1 MRERLGRSR
10 GETVRTL
17 SWISRAFA
25 AAAALVAVILIVGG
39 SYFIGFVSEVQRG
52 LSDPAS
58 ASLQAATQIAA
69 VEQTL
74 GYDGFLKAYR
84 SYRATGDIAM
94 REQMTRHAME
104 SARTLDSL
112 RKLYT
117 DTPAANRA
125 LNDAASVVEAFAEV
139 ARTAP
144 ELGPAALRGSDSM
157 DALES
162 LPQLPQLEATYLTLR
177 TALERL
183 RSQTQAHQMGSV
195 AWALSWSQM
204 LIVASLA
211 LLVIGLL
218 ASAGLLQLGIT
229 QPIKSL
235 ERSLTSVSD
244 GQVTQPVWGT
254 ERTDEIGTLARAGEK
269 LRRCLT
275 ETEALKSLAEK
286 GELHIRLDDG
296 ASVLLEKLASGVT
309 TATQALKT
317 ATTELS
323 AMQGEQRQRID
334 EAVQTLG
341 QYGFKFEEAA
351 GAIRTQAAHAISN
364 AAENMHASMTRIVD
378 TASERT
384 QRLAHIGGQFE
395 HNGKQLSEA
404 VATIKEKTGNAVD
417 GITSSI
423 IAFRKAADG
432 AQTIQ
437 GAFFAACDNIS
448 ADATSTAA
456 NIKDLATQLHGV
468 VGHVDGRLTSKLNSL
483 DALEKT
489 IEAALGTIQAKALE
503 TITAMS
509 TAASALEQ
517 RNAAAEARAGK
528 SVENFEDVVRLF
540 REDLPVQ
547 PQAPDFDALAS
558 GFHQQLEAIRSE
570 VRELAMRITEER
582 IMMTADMPASTLPH
596 SSGEQL
602 RPSHRTLA
610 DVPINEIMQRL
621 KNLTEEMNAGAETA
635 DPAFALKSA
644 LGAFAQDVK
653 ALDHAE
659 PETMSNALARHAEA
673 IEASASAVE
682 PSATALRAELQ
693 AITSELR
700 LVANATH
707 DPATAHDLALHL
719 GARAESLFSYLRQS
733 HSQTFDEQDLPGEE
747 TMEQTTSDLATL
759 AKIIG
764 KLEAR
769 ASQLSD
775 SAVAANLDQQFDMR
789 SPTELESAGSTGND
803 GTITTVFESIE
814 RLNNIAAS
822 LARAGDAARLR
833 QAAH

>member
-1 MRERLGRSR
+1 M
-10 GETVRTL
+10 RTL

-74 GYDGFLKAYR
+74 GYGGFLKAYR
-84 SYRATGDIAM
+84 TYRATGDIAM
-94 REQMTRHAME
+94 HEQMTRHAME
-104 SARTLDSL
+104 SARTLDRL

-125 LNDAASVVEAFAEV
+125 LNDAASVVEAFADV

-144 ELGPAALRGSDSM
+144 ELGPTALRGSDRM
-157 DALES
+157 NALES
-162 LPQLPQLEATYLTLR
+162 LPQVPQLEATYLTLR

-204 LIVASLA
+204 LIVAALA

-218 ASAGLLQLGIT
+218 AAAGLLQLGIT

-235 ERSLTSVSD
+235 ERSLTSVGD
-244 GQVTQPVWGT
+244 GQVSQPVWGT

-269 LRRCLT
+269 LRRSLT

-286 GELHIRLDDG
+286 GELHIRLDGG

-323 AMQGEQRQRID
+323 AMQGEQRQHID
-334 EAVQTLG
+334 EAVQRLG

-351 GAIRTQAAHAISN
+351 GAIRTQASHAISS
-364 AAENMHASMTRIVD
+364 AAENMHASMTVIVD

-395 HNGKQLSEA
+395 HNAKQLAEA

-432 AQTIQ
+432 AQTLQ
-437 GAFFAACDNIS
+437 GALFAACDKIS
-448 ADATSTAA
+448 SDATSTAA

-483 DALEKT
+483 EALEKT
-489 IEAALGTIQAKALE
+489 IEAALGTIQIKALD
-503 TITAMS
+503 TIAAMA
-509 TAASALEQ
+509 TAASTLEQ
-517 RNAAAEARAGK
+517 HNAAAEARADK
-528 SVENFEDVVRLF
+528 SVEHFEDVVRLF

-547 PQAPDFDALAS
+547 PQAPDFNALAS
-558 GFHQQLEAIRSE
+558 GFHQQLETIRSE

-582 IMMTADMPASTLPH
+582 IMMTADMPAANLPH
-596 SSGEQL
+596 SSDEPL

-621 KNLTEEMNAGAETA
+621 KNLTEEMNAGAETT

-644 LGAFAQDVK
+644 LGAFAHDVK

-659 PETMSNALARHAEA
+659 PDTLSNALARHAEA
-673 IEASASAVE
+673 IDASAGAVE
-682 PSATALRAELQ
+682 PSAIALRAELQ

-700 LVANATH
+700 IVANTAH
-707 DPATAHDLALHL
+707 DPATAHDSALHL
-719 GARAESLFSYLRQS
+719 GARAESLFSYLTQT
-733 HSQTFDEQDLPGEE
+733 HSKAFDEQSLQDEE

-764 KLEAR
+764 KIEAR

-775 SAVAANLDQQFDMR
+775 SAVAASLDQQFDTR
-789 SPTELESAGSTGND
+789 SPSEFENSGSTGND

-822 LARAGDAARLR
+822 LARAGDAERLR
-833 QAAH
+833 KAAH

>member
-1 MRERLGRSR
+1 M
-10 GETVRTL
+10 RTL

-58 ASLQAATQIAA
+58 ASLQAATKIGA

-74 GYDGFLKAYR
+74 GYAGFLKAYR
-84 SYRATGDIAM
+84 TYRVTGDIAM

-112 RKLYT
+112 RKFYA

-125 LNDAASVVEAFAEV
+125 LNDAASVIEAFAEV

-144 ELGPAALRGSDSM
+144 ELGRAALRGSDSM
-157 DALES
+157 DALET
-162 LPQLPQLEATYLTLR
+162 LPQIPQLEATYLTLR

-183 RSQTQAHQMGSV
+183 RSQTQAHQMGGV

-204 LIVASLA
+204 LIVAALA

-218 ASAGLLQLGIT
+218 AAAGLLQLGIT
-229 QPIKSL
+229 QPLKSL
-235 ERSLTSVSD
+235 ERSLASVGD

-269 LRRCLT
+269 LRRCLN

-286 GELHIRLDDG
+286 GELHIRLDGG

-323 AMQGEQRQRID
+323 AIQGEQRQHID
-334 EAVQTLG
+334 EAVQRLG

-351 GAIRTQAAHAISN
+351 GAIRLQASHAISN
-364 AAENMHASMTRIVD
+364 AAENMHASMTVIVD

-404 VATIKEKTGNAVD
+404 VAMIKEKTGNAVD

-423 IAFRKAADG
+423 IAFRKAADST
-432 AQTIQ
+432 QTIQ
-437 GAFFAACDNIS
+437 SAFFAACDNIS
-448 ADATSTAA
+448 SDATSTAA

-503 TITAMS
+503 TITSMS
-509 TAASALEQ
+509 TAAGTLEQ
-517 RNAAAEARAGK
+517 YNAAAEARADK
-528 SVENFEDVVRLF
+528 SVEDFEDVVRLF

-547 PQAPDFDALAS
+547 AQTPDFLALAS

-596 SSGEQL
+596 SSDEPL

-621 KNLTEEMNAGAETA
+621 KNLTEEMNADAETT

-644 LGAFAQDVK
+644 LDAFAQDVK

-659 PETMSNALARHAEA
+659 PDTLSNALARHAEA
-673 IEASASAVE
+673 IDASAGAVE

-700 LVANATH
+700 IVANATH
-707 DPATAHDLALHL
+707 DPATAHDSALHL
-719 GARAESLFSYLRQS
+719 GARAESLFSYLTQT
-733 HSQTFDEQDLPGEE
+733 HSKAFDEQNLQDEE

-764 KLEAR
+764 KIEVR

-775 SAVAANLDQQFDMR
+775 SAVAASLDQQFDTR
-789 SPTELESAGSTGND
+789 SPSEFENSGSTGND

-822 LARAGDAARLR
+822 LARAGDAERLR
-833 QAAH
+833 KAAH